1 MAKNGRTLIY
11 NYMTGVIDG
20 KQIGLSNTE
29 KFSGVELTLQEETQP
44 QTVQYLTPASE
55 YTFKGVVEPFAIVT
69 DSKAKPLATL
79 KDHPEKVV
87 LARKQF
93 PTHTAVYAT
102 LPINGTDV
110 FRQLFREAGCHVYN
124 DQNDFTYINSGI
136 MLIHTLEGGPRTIHL
151 RNGKDLQLE
160 LPAKSNAVLDAST
173 GEPLLKEIPKT
184 YPNVK

>member
-1 MAKNGRTLIY
+1 M
-11 NYMTGVIDG
+11 
-20 KQIGLSNTE
+20 
-29 KFSGVELTLQEETQP
+29 
-44 QTVQYLTPASE
+44 
-55 YTFKGVVEPFAIVT
+55 EPFAIVT
-69 DSKAKPLATL
+69 DPKVQPLATL

-110 FRQLFREAGCHVYN
+110 FRQLFRKAGCHVYN
-124 DQNDFTYINSGI
+124 DHNDFTYVNSGI

-160 LPAKSNAVLDAST
+160 LPAKSNPVLDAST
-173 GEPLLKEIPKT
+173 GKPLLKEIPKT